1 MDHDLLN
8 KIQSKNTSYIWFEG
22 LTPNDN
28 SYIKSTLDCS
38 KENQSFD
45 IWYDSILALGL
56 NSPID
61 QDDFSAIYPRE
72 EIFKFWSEARNNE
85 EKSLKYETDLWN
97 LYLNCNHRYTHLY
110 PLVLG
115 YDYSV
120 ASCLDKIVSDYTEN
134 MVATTSTYSGEE
146 IDVLYRDHQ
155 TFDVWYDSISEI
167 AKYIIEEPRM
177 FVDLSENSTYQILR
191 EKFNKA
197 SLNGD
202 GTPLESL
209 EKDTYATLN
218 ETDVIILTYRKLGDE
233 VRYDDVYFAK
243 KTEEAKKPIITAHF
257 PYFKSFELEQN
268 TSVESS
274 WLRLLRDESS
284 GIWLTDNEKGREKL
298 NSLIMTP
305 ETFEEFGINLD
316 EWDNFDYMRF

>member
-1 MDHDLLN
+1 
-8 KIQSKNTSYIWFEG
+8 
-22 LTPNDN
+22 
-28 SYIKSTLDCS
+28 
-38 KENQSFD
+38 
-45 IWYDSILALGL
+45 
-56 NSPID
+56 
-61 QDDFSAIYPRE
+61 
-72 EIFKFWSEARNNE
+72 
-85 EKSLKYETDLWN
+85 
-97 LYLNCNHRYTHLY
+97 
-110 PLVLG
+110 
-115 YDYSV
+115 
-120 ASCLDKIVSDYTEN
+120 
-134 MVATTSTYSGEE
+134 
-146 IDVLYRDHQ
+146 
-155 TFDVWYDSISEI
+155 
-167 AKYIIEEPRM
+167 M
-177 FVDLSENSTYQILR
+177 FVDLHSLSTYQIFK

-316 EWDNFDYMRF
+316 EWDNFDFMKFY